1 MFFNMW
7 NQIVERDHRER
18 PVCNLTWDRTLII
31 ILAALSISPATIRY
45 TLMVNG

>member
-1 MFFNMW
+1 MW
-7 NQIVERDHRER
+7 NQIVERYHREKAS
-18 PVCNLTWDRTLII
+18 LEFDFADRTLI